1 MKCVVCIYIPSFT
14 PPSQPALQYFSVKEN
29 KQSVHILRKGI
40 EFRSYLCPQ
49 TFIAILSR
57 YYLTYDERKLLLGFG
72 INLRNVGKK
81 VKDTAGV
88 TPLIVVPGNQLD
100 KVVIERDTGLGV
112 EDGGSGVAVQVGGNN
127 VVLSV
132 AHDA

>member
-1 MKCVVCIYIPSFT
+1 V
-14 PPSQPALQYFSVKEN
+14 L
-29 KQSVHILRKGI
+29 
-40 EFRSYLCPQ
+40 Q

-81 VKDTAGV
+81 VKNTAGV
-88 TPLIVVPGNQLD
+88 TPLVVVPGNQLD

-112 EDGGSGVAVQVGGNN
+112 EDG
-127 VVLSV
+127 
-132 AHDA
+132 